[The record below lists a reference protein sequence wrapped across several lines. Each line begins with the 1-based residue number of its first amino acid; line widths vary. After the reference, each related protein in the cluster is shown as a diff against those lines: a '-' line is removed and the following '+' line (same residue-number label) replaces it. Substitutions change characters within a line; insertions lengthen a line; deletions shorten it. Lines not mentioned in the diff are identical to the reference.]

1 MRLDPVDLAA
11 AIDAAFHIEVDLGRP
26 NALTGDVL
34 RLRAAQKAFRRTFAR
49 VLDNLDEGASVL
61 DLREAL
67 DDLEQPASHQEGEH

>member
-11 AIDAAFHIEVDLGRP
+11 AIDAAFHIEADLGRP
-26 NALTGDVL
+26 TTLAGDVL
-34 RLRAAQKAFRRTFAR
+34 RLRAAQRAFQRTFGR

-67 DDLEQPASHQEGEH
+67 DELARPDAGREGEP